1 MSDTQFGS
9 SPNKPALSLFWR
21 TFVLLLLLL
30 LLLLGGVYAWAQ
42 LIRELDF
49 DHRPIWLNFAHAMLS
64 PLLALSLLR
73 FMGRDELA

>member
-1 MSDTQFGS
+1 MATQ
-9 SPNKPALSLFWR
+9 
-21 TFVLLLLLL
+21 V
-30 LLLLGGVYAWAQ
+30 LLGGYLFW
-42 LIRELDF
+42 L